1 MTEKKDD
8 GLFSCTNM
16 CWLIGALVGFALW
29 LVLMRNVGM
38 NAVIALIIGAIAAFG
53 LGWVLKNFFCT
64 DQELAAPVA
73 AGAAVAATAAS
84 ATTTSAEPEAETVV
98 SEPEVPETVNTIVE
112 EAAEDVVAT
121 DADLA
126 DLETLDAPVEAE
138 TVEASVAVEET
149 PPPAPASKPKAKAK
163 AAKPAAE
170 PDATAEKKPR
180 TMKAPRKAGA
190 DDLKLIKGVGP
201 KLEGTLNELGFYHF
215 DQISKWGDAEIA
227 WVDNRL
233 KFKGRITRDG
243 WIEQAGILAAGGET
257 EFSKRGK
264 KA

>member
-1 MTEKKDD
+1 MTEKKDE

-29 LVLMRNVGM
+29 LVLMRNAGLNFV
-38 NAVIALIIGAIAAFG
+38 VALIIGAIVAFG
-53 LGWVLKNFFCT
+53 LGWVLKNFFCVDHEVT
-64 DQELAAPVA
+64 APVA
-73 AGAAVAATAAS
+73 VATAGAAVAATAAS
-84 ATTTSAEPEAETVV
+84 VSAEP
-98 SEPEVPETVNTIVE
+98 SPEPEVSETVNTIVE
-112 EAAEDVVAT
+112 EAAEEVVAT
-121 DADLA
+121 EDDIADLKV
-126 DLETLDAPVEAE
+126 LDAAPVEAE
-138 TVEASVAVEET
+138 VTEVVAPVIEET
-149 PPPAPASKPKAKAK
+149 PAPAPKKKPKAK
-163 AAKPAAE
+163 PAAPVE
-170 PDATAEKKPR
+170 ASGEVAEKKPR

-201 KLEGTLNELGFYHF
+201 KLEGTLNELGFFHF
-215 DQISKWGDAEIA
+215 DQISKWGDAEIS

-243 WIEQAGILAAGGET
+243 WIEQAGILAEGGET

>member
-73 AGAAVAATAAS
+73 TATAGAAVAATAAS
-84 ATTTSAEPEAETVV
+84 ATTTSAEPEAETAVAEAEAV
-98 SEPEVPETVNTIVE
+98 DTIVE

-121 DADLA
+121 DADIA
-126 DLETLDAPVEAE
+126 DLETLDAAVEAE
-138 TVEASVAVEET
+138 TVAEPVAVEET
-149 PPPAPASKPKAKAK
+149 PPPAPAPKPKAKAK

>member
-16 CWLIGALVGFALW
+16 CWIIGALVGFALW
-29 LVLMRNVGM
+29 LVLMRNAGLHFVL
-38 NAVIALIIGAIAAFG
+38 ALILGAIVAFG
-53 LGWVLKNFFCT
+53 IGWVLKNFFCT
-64 DQELAAPVA
+64 DIKVEAAPVA
-73 AGAAVAATAAS
+73 ASAAVATATVAAAS
-84 ATTTSAEPEAETVV
+84 AAPSEAVV
-98 SEPEVPETVNTIVE
+98 DEAPVANPIVE

-121 DADLA
+121 ADDVA
-126 DLETLDAPVEAE
+126 DLEALDAPVETSEAV
-138 TVEASVAVEET
+138 VEAADVVEEAVAPT
-149 PPPAPASKPKAKAK
+149 PKPAAKKKTPAKAK
-163 AAKPAAE
+163 VPAAE
-170 PDATAEKKPR
+170 TGETAEKKPR

-201 KLEGTLNELGFYHF
+201 KLEGTLNDLGFYHF
-215 DQISKWGDAEIA
+215 DQISKWGDAEIS

-243 WIEQAGILAAGGET
+243 WIEQAGILADGGET